1 MIDIAANL
9 DVVRQRIATAAANA
23 GRNPADVTLIAVS
36 KTKPLALVEAAL
48 AAGQTSFGENY
59 AQELQ
64 EKSQQQ
70 AADWHFIGPLQSN
83 KTKLI
88 ANQAQWVHSIDRL
101 KIAQRLSDQRSA
113 ELPPLNVC
121 IQVNISDEPQKAGV
135 SVSELTALAAQV
147 DRLPNLSLRG
157 LMCIPKPDDAG
168 AFERMRDLFE
178 QLNEDGCQLDCLS
191 MGMSS
196 DFEAA
201 IAAGAT
207 HVRVGTAIFGSRK

>member
-48 AAGQTSFGENY
+48 AAGQISFGENY

-135 SVSELTALAAQV
+135 PVNEVAELAAQIK
-147 DRLPNLSLRG
+147 RRPNVVLRG

-178 QLNEDGCQLDCLS
+178 QLNEGGCQLDCLS